1 MWKVIAMDKL
11 ELRHVW
17 KFYGDVEAVKDLNFS
32 CKEGEFLAI
41 LGPSGCGKSSTLRM
55 IAGIEE
61 ISRGEILLDGKV
73 INDIEARNRNIAM
86 AFETY
91 ALYPHLTLYENI
103 AFPLRIRK
111 FPRNKINEKVL
122 EVAQMLNIDDVLDKR
137 PSQVSGGHQQRT
149 SLARALVREASIYLM
164 DEPLS
169 HLDTEQRTQLRA
181 EIKRIQK
188 LNNLT
193 VIFVTHDQLEALA
206 MADRVVIMNFGVLQ
220 QIGTPE
226 EVYDYPENL
235 FVADFVGEPAINL
248 VPYNIVY
255 RDGRFYG
262 AIHDRSFPIP
272 DRYTSAMK
280 EKVSAGKKEFIL
292 GIRPMYLTVAEDG
305 DLAGE
310 VYVFENLGDIG
321 SLTVKIGESLIRI
334 ELPPGIRF
342 EIGENVR
349 FKFDPDKM
357 LIFDKETGLRIK
369 NQGER
374 GD

>member
-1 MWKVIAMDKL
+1 MIMDKL

-17 KFYGDVEAVKDLNFS
+17 KFYGEVQAVKDLSFS

-61 ISRGEILLDGKV
+61 ISKGEILLDGKV

-111 FPRNKINEKVL
+111 FPKSEIRKKVT
-122 EVAQMLNIDDVLDKR
+122 EVASMLNIDDVLDKR

-169 HLDTEQRTQLRA
+169 HLDTEQRAQLRA
-181 EIKRIQK
+181 EIRRIQK

-248 VPYNIVY
+248 VPYRVLHEN
-255 RDGRFYG
+255 GKFYG
-262 AIHDRSFPIP
+262 AIHDKRFPIP
-272 DRYTSAMK
+272 DRYIPIIK
-280 EKVSAGKKEFIL
+280 ERLSSGKNEFIL
-292 GIRPMYLTVAEDG
+292 GIRPMYLTVTNDG

-321 SLTVKIGESLIRI
+321 SLTVKIGDNLIRI
-334 ELPPGIRF
+334 ELPPGVKF

-349 FKFDPDKM
+349 FRLDSDKM
-357 LIFDKETGLRIK
+357 LIFDKEDGTRIK
-369 NQGER
+369 SYEER
-374 GD
+374 GG